1 VPTNLAGTLFPNPVT
16 QGEQVQLYYM
26 LTSPADEVKVKLY
39 TAAFRKVLEQT
50 GPSTLPGVTL
60 VTLDWSQTGLAN
72 GLYYVVVASKTGG
85 KETRQVMKLLVLR

>member
-1 VPTNLAGTLFPNPVT
+1 MAGVLFPNPVT
-16 QGEQVQLYYM
+16 QGNQVQLYYT
-26 LTSPADEVKVKLY
+26 LTAPADEVKVKLY

-50 GPSTLPGVTL
+50 GPSPQPGTTW
-60 VTLDWSQTGLAN
+60 VTLDWSRTNLAN